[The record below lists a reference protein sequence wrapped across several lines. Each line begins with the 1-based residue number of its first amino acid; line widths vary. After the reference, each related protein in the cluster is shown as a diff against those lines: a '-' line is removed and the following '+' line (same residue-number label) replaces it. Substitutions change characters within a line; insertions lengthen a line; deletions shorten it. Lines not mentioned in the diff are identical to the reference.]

1 MKLLKKK
8 EKKNLNQ
15 KEKLLLNKKKLLNYV
30 NSILRVGWKKFKINL
45 MKVIKKTF
53 NGKNK
58 EKMNYLVLRM
68 SKKMKNDQNENKL
81 ISQFF

>member
-1 MKLLKKK
+1 
-8 EKKNLNQ
+8 
-15 KEKLLLNKKKLLNYV
+15 
-30 NSILRVGWKKFKINL
+30 